1 MKKKIIGIFVCM
13 LMMFTAFSA
22 VATTSKQE
30 QASLNQS
37 SGHRGGLFTQLP
49 YDPGF
54 NAADWYAYVSAI
66 FMNTSYQ
73 DYEMFTDVASPIQ
86 GIHWWGMSCKNDD
99 STYLPGDPIGMTFNI
114 TFYEDNN
121 TTPGNVVLS
130 YSNVKP
136 SITATG
142 IFYPEAPP
150 NELYFF
156 ECDLTPSCNLSD
168 GWVSI
173 FSTGSDNNCSFFWM
187 ESSTGN
193 QHAFE
198 TMGEEHWD
206 SPRYGF
212 SLVLTDGAKTS
223 LEIVNMKGGIGVT
236 LGIKNNGDQT
246 VDNFPVNFI
255 VKGGILKKIKMNA
268 GETISGLAPGD
279 TMPLQT
285 GMFFGFGKITIFV
298 VGDGIIEYQQGKQLF
313 IYTILQ
319 NT

>member
-1 MKKKIIGIFVCM
+1 MKNKSVVFFVCM
-13 LMMFTAFSA
+13 LVMITAFSA

-30 QASLNQS
+30 KS
-37 SGHRGGLFTQLP
+37 SGEKNTSHRGGLFTQLP
-49 YDPGF
+49 YNPGF
-54 NAADWYAYVSAI
+54 NAADWYAYTSAI

-99 STYLPGDPIGMTFNI
+99 PSYTPGDPVGMTFNI
-114 TFYEDNN
+114 TFYKDNN
-121 TTPGNVVLS
+121 TTPGDVVLS

-142 IFYPEAPP
+142 VFYPEAPP

-173 FSTGSDNNCSFFWM
+173 FSTGSDKNCSFFWM
-187 ESSTGN
+187 ESSTGDSK
-193 QHAFE
+193 AFN
-198 TMGEEHWD
+198 TMNGNRWD

-212 SLVLTDGAKTS
+212 SLVLTDGTKTS
-223 LEIVNMKGGIGVT
+223 LEIVNMKGGLGVT
-236 LGIKNNGDQT
+236 RGIKNNGNQT
-246 VDNFPVNFI
+246 VDNFPVDFI
-255 VKGGILKKIKMNA
+255 IKGGILKKIKMNA

-279 TMPLQT
+279 TAPLET

-298 VGDGIIEYQQGKQLF
+298 VGDGIIAYKPGKQLF
-313 IYTILQ
+313 MYTIIQ
-319 NT
+319 K